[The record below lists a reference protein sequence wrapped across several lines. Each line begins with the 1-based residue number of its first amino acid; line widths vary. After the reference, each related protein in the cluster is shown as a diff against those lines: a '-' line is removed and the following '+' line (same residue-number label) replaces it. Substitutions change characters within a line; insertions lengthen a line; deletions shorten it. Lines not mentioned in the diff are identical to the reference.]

1 MCPSAPVL
9 TKSLWWW
16 PGGYFV
22 IREYICILLVWFIG
36 TWARCVFLRPTFF
49 FHVLYINMYIY
60 EYINTDINIYYIYI
74 HIYVY
79 TYIYR
84 YKYKVV
90 LSDQWHTELL
100 KSHRSKMVVTYMS
113 LWKQCALPV
122 ITTITLATHGTDTY
136 ATHALFSWI
145 HICKYIHIFIFL
157 SIYIYTYIYI
167 CIYNVYMLMYT
178 YMNIYLIYMNKFI
191 YICIYMYIRIHIFVH
206 IYLYLFMHV
215 SLYIHI

>member
-1 MCPSAPVL
+1 MYSAHLIYWDLSTLCVP
-9 TKSLWWW
+9 
-16 PGGYFV
+16 
-22 IREYICILLVWFIG
+22 EAYILFSYI
-36 TWARCVFLRPTFF
+36 
-49 FHVLYINMYIY
+49 LYINMYIY

-79 TYIYR
+79 TYIYT

-122 ITTITLATHGTDTY
+122 ITTIALATRGTDTY

-167 CIYNVYMLMYT
+167 YVFIMYT
-178 YMNIYLIYMNKFI
+178 CSCIHIWI
-191 YICIYMYIRIHIFVH
+191 YI
-206 IYLYLFMHV
+206 
-215 SLYIHI
+215 

>member
-1 MCPSAPVL
+1 MPKCTSSHKAIMVR
-9 TKSLWWW
+9 

-22 IREYICILLVWFIG
+22 IREYICILLIWFIG

-49 FHVLYINMYIY
+49 FHILYINMYIY

-113 LWKQCALPV
+113 LWKPQCALPV
-122 ITTITLATHGTDTY
+122 ITTITLQ
-136 ATHALFSWI
+136 LVELI
-145 HICKYIHIFIFL
+145 HMQHMHCFHEYIYVNIYIYLSFYL
-157 SIYIYTYIYI
+157 SIYIHIYIYVFI
-167 CIYNVYMLMYT
+167 MYT
-178 YMNIYLIYMNKFI
+178 CSCIHIWI
-191 YICIYMYIRIHIFVH
+191 YI
-206 IYLYLFMHV
+206 
-215 SLYIHI
+215 

>member
-1 MCPSAPVL
+1 MPKCTSSHKAIMVR
-9 TKSLWWW
+9 

-22 IREYICILLVWFIG
+22 IREYICILLIWFIG

-49 FHVLYINMYIY
+49 FHILYINMYIY
-60 EYINTDINIYYIYI
+60 EYINTDINIYYVYM

-79 TYIYR
+79 TYIYT

-90 LSDQWHTELL
+90 LSDQWHTQLV

-122 ITTITLATHGTDTY
+122 ITTITLATRGTDTY

-145 HICKYIHIFIFL
+145 HICKYIHISIFL

-167 CIYNVYMLMYT
+167 YIYVFIMYT
-178 YMNIYLIYMNKFI
+178 
-191 YICIYMYIRIHIFVH
+191 CSCIHI
-206 IYLYLFMHV
+206 
-215 SLYIHI
+215 